1 MNHSPLLRILLAS
14 LAMTFTCGVVLAQ
27 SSTTYPGDDSVST
40 EPAPSGVTPGTNTGT
55 LGAGSGSTGSTGS
68 SSTGTGTGTM
78 GAGAPMESSSP
89 STGSSTTGASGSM
102 GSGYGTDGTAS
113 QTAPR
118 TQRADRN

>member
-27 SSTTYPGDDSVST
+27 SSTTYPGDDCVSA

-68 SSTGTGTGTM
+68 SSTGTGTMGT
-78 GAGAPMESSSP
+78 GAPMESSSP